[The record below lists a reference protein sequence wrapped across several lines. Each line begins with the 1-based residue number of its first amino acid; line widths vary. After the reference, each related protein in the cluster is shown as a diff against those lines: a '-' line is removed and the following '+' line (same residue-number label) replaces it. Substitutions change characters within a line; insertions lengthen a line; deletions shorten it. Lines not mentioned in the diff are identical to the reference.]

1 MKKKLIFVLCFL
13 FFFFLSAQNSYETAN
28 KNTAIRCLKLA
39 ENCLL
44 NGDFENALKQ
54 AELGLA
60 YDNNVSDLFYVK
72 AAAEINLNE
81 KKSDVLEEIKKAF
94 ECDNWVNY
102 KKNAARILYADL
114 LCDTDD
120 YELSMQILDEEPLIF
135 SADAEFIR
143 IKNLYRIGTEN
154 SIENARLKLN
164 SAVRVYPADE
174 RFANLFFM
182 FETALFKNAKILNK
196 NYEIP
201 QIVQVISNFYI
212 PKLPDYE
219 GKNPEIELFASFFA
233 SEQTKNRL
241 VRAIDS
247 KEQTVHPLMAVAGL
261 QAGLYSQEQAFNLFF
276 ETVCDSVLLSD
287 LEYFALQITEPQVET
302 LFIEKLLNFNGTIFI
317 DSDLDL
323 QNEIEINYLSGR
335 PVTIKCDLNN
345 DDNIELYAECDFGSP
360 YFVDFMQDSCKIYY
374 ENFPN
379 VSKINFNKENQNAT
393 FNFFADDFSFMP
405 FSMKKNSVFEDF
417 GLDFYVPDISK
428 DEFILQYDE
437 FYNKAISVEYPVS
450 ERENAKIVYTVS
462 GGENISAVFLQGE
475 KNYAFCNLSKM
486 PFSRFVDF
494 DNDNYFETA
503 EIYDRIGVAES
514 AEEQAQNES
523 LCDDDFILSVFGQ
536 NFIKNAQNKIYLKKI
551 NIDRNANSFYEF
563 SEEYLPYNGK
573 ICYWDNDDNGIIDC
587 KYTRFAQKDGEPLKE
602 ESVFYDKDGNVVVII
617 NFIDKIPIKM
627 FEGETEVL
635 INAGKNKNF
644 YWLDNSQSAELED
657 KILNSV
663 KTSILQGAVTVL
675 ELDNLRFSVIKAEEN
690 YFCKVLPESEI
701 QNKEVEK
708 SAENSN

>member
-1 MKKKLIFVLCFL
+1 MKKKLFFVLCSL
-13 FFFFLSAQNSYETAN
+13 FFCFISAQNSYETAN

-114 LCDTDD
+114 LCDTDN
-120 YELSMQILDEEPLIF
+120 YELSMQILDEEPFIF

-174 RFANLFFM
+174 RFANLFFT
-182 FETALFKNAKILNK
+182 FETALLKNAKILNE

-276 ETVCDSVLLSD
+276 QTVYDSVLLSD

-360 YFVDFMQDSCKIYY
+360 YFV
-374 ENFPN
+374 
-379 VSKINFNKENQNAT
+379 
-393 FNFFADDFSFMP
+393 
-405 FSMKKNSVFEDF
+405 
-417 GLDFYVPDISK
+417 
-428 DEFILQYDE
+428 
-437 FYNKAISVEYPVS
+437 
-450 ERENAKIVYTVS
+450 
-462 GGENISAVFLQGE
+462 
-475 KNYAFCNLSKM
+475 AF
-486 PFSRFVDF
+486 
-494 DNDNYFETA
+494 
-503 EIYDRIGVAES
+503 
-514 AEEQAQNES
+514 
-523 LCDDDFILSVFGQ
+523 
-536 NFIKNAQNKIYLKKI
+536 
-551 NIDRNANSFYEF
+551 
-563 SEEYLPYNGK
+563 
-573 ICYWDNDDNGIIDC
+573 
-587 KYTRFAQKDGEPLKE
+587 
-602 ESVFYDKDGNVVVII
+602 
-617 NFIDKIPIKM
+617 
-627 FEGETEVL
+627 
-635 INAGKNKNF
+635 
-644 YWLDNSQSAELED
+644 
-657 KILNSV
+657 
-663 KTSILQGAVTVL
+663 
-675 ELDNLRFSVIKAEEN
+675 
-690 YFCKVLPESEI
+690 
-701 QNKEVEK
+701 
-708 SAENSN
+708 